1 MTKNSHKSTTELE
14 CISEMVVDDIMH
26 ALDEE
31 IIAEAKARL
40 GDASKACNEV
50 VNVIERAILT
60 GNKAKL
66 MNARAELNSRSN
78 SSESKILQFTLQKKK
93 QILNQFSASDAQL
106 KQKITMAARN
116 GDGASENDI
125 NGIIDDLLELGLID
139 DEGNSK

>member
-14 CISEMVVDDIMH
+14 RISEMVVDDIMH
-26 ALDEE
+26 APDEE
-31 IIAEAKARL
+31 IIAEAKAQLDDVGR
-40 GDASKACNEV
+40 ACNEV
-50 VNVIERAILT
+50 INVIDRAVLT

-66 MNARAELNSRSN
+66 INARANLNSRGN
-78 SSESKILQFTLQKKK
+78 SSESKILQFTLQRKK
-93 QILNQFSASDAQL
+93 QILNQFSSSDAQL

-139 DEGNSK
+139 DEGNLK